1 MNKLDIFN
9 LTINR
14 NDNVLDNGP
23 ILPRCYEVTYLKSSN
38 SIEVNID
45 RDEDK
50 SKNIYKGE
58 GLCGRWCYENNK
70 YMLFF
75 QINIKSEDGYD
86 KLIEKNKEV
95 RENIPLMIKAIRKV
109 EEKLCMKN
117 KNLEDAEIFI
127 KFNCKEDDFYKVENW
142 GKLKSYIEEE
152 YKNEKVSMEKD
163 TSDYIAKQ
171 KNKITMRESV
181 ILNLISYH
189 IELFLFPRYGKNIG
203 FLINN
208 MKIISMEEILN
219 MNGIGNDYE
228 LVVSIELLGK
238 AGVEETL
245 LSVLVKKNKVLVKV
259 IA

>member
-1 MNKLDIFN
+1 MSKSDIYN
-9 LTINR
+9 LTVNR
-14 NDNVLDNGP
+14 NEDILDDGP
-23 ILPRCYEVTYLKSSN
+23 IIPRCYEVTYLKYSKSM
-38 SIEVNID
+38 SVNINK
-45 RDEDK
+45 DEDK
-50 SKNIYKGE
+50 SKNIYRGE

-75 QINIKSEDGYD
+75 QINIKSEEGYD

-109 EEKLCMKN
+109 EEKLFMKN

-142 GKLKSYIEEE
+142 GKLKSYIEE
-152 YKNEKVSMEKD
+152 YKNDKLSMEKD

-171 KNKITMRESV
+171 KSKITMRENA
-181 ILNLISYH
+181 ILNLVSYH

-208 MKIISMEEILN
+208 MKIISMEEMLN
-219 MNGIGNDYE
+219 MNGSGNDYE
-228 LVVSIELLGK
+228 IVVSIELLGK